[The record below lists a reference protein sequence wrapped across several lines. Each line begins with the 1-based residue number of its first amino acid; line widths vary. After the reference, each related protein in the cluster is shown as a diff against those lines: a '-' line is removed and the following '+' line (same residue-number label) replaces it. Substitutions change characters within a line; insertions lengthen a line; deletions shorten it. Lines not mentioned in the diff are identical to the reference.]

1 VCGSRGQAGC
11 ALNRALISLNRALEP
26 FSRLYRALIESEHP
40 SVCVAAEW
48 EQDAG
53 GAEGGGGDER
63 GSAAA
68 AAHKRSTAEGESGS
82 GTHGGV
88 PASPGET
95 GRGAGGGGHALW
107 GGGGRGSARER
118 EREAWLERERGR
130 SNEEMCVEDLL
141 PSVVF
146 SRDRKRDVEREYGV
160 PPLAP
165 AYGGGGAP
173 VHAAGMSRL
182 VLEAAGEGRPRG
194 TCVRDTKSSPVR
206 AGEEQVVLE
215 QDEEEDEDEDE
226 DEDDEDA
233 EREEENARGKE
244 PCRPRSLLFYTFHP
258 IL

>member
-1 VCGSRGQAGC
+1 M
-11 ALNRALISLNRALEP
+11 
-26 FSRLYRALIESEHP
+26 
-40 SVCVAAEW
+40 CVAAEW

-53 GAEGGGGDER
+53 GAAGGGDEK

-68 AAHKRSTAEGESGS
+68 EDHKRRTAEGESGS
-82 GTHGGV
+82 GRDGGV

-95 GRGAGGGGHALW
+95 GRGAGGGGHALG

-130 SNEEMCVEDLL
+130 LNEEMCVEDLL

-160 PPLAP
+160 PPLPP
-165 AYGGGGAP
+165 AYGGAP

-182 VLEAAGEGRPRG
+182 VLEGAGEGRARWA
-194 TCVRDTKSSPVR
+194 CVRDSKSSAMR

-215 QDEEEDEDEDE
+215 QDEDEDEDE
-226 DEDDEDA
+226 NEDEDEEDDDDDA
-233 EREEENARGKE
+233 GREEENARGKE